1 MEYFKNARTRACL
14 TNIDIMISIIP
25 GSVFKVKKII
35 IVSKINRFK
44 SARIGGVVI
53 IMFEFV
59 IYLKALATILITNSH
74 FDTIIQY
81 HNCPWEE
88 VLEIVSFFGYLGFVF
103 RILKAEGQL
112 SWTGGAWYLHRLWR
126 IYLPCVVAVLIN
138 TFYRYMIHIATP
150 NLKEILGNIVN
161 PTVGFWF
168 VQAILVLYIL
178 YYITVRLLDNGT
190 LSFKVVF
197 ITIGIIYTIS
207 YVLCVDKSYVSIERD
222 SLFKW
227 IYYFAVM
234 MLGFYCKKKK
244 RSNAQNKV
252 SLLIVCSA
260 MFVIFYGLQFVIKR
274 CTVLLPFQF
283 IIHVEEV
290 VFIYY
295 ITYLFENLEIFFIKI
310 KHKTAISKIAD
321 SLAKITL
328 EIYLIQMVVID
339 LCAEHLAFPLSF
351 VVAVV
356 GIYVY
361 AIIVNSISTQV
372 RRIVE
377 KIVIR
382 KKKAKI

>member
-1 MEYFKNARTRACL
+1 MEYFKNARTRSL

-53 IMFEFV
+53 TMFEFV

-74 FDTIIQY
+74 FDTIYPISQLSMGGSIG
-81 HNCPWEE
+81 NS
-88 VLEIVSFFGYLGFVF
+88 IFFWYLGFVF

-295 ITYLFENLEIFFIKI
+295 ITYLFENLESFFIKI

-328 EIYLIQMVVID
+328 EIYLVQMVVID

>member
-1 MEYFKNARTRACL
+1 MEYFKNARTRSL

-44 SARIGGVVI
+44 FARIGGVVI
-53 IMFEFV
+53 TMFEFV

-74 FDTIIQY
+74 FDTIYPISQLSMGGSIG
-81 HNCPWEE
+81 NS
-88 VLEIVSFFGYLGFVF
+88 IFFGVSGFC
-103 RILKAEGQL
+103 L
-112 SWTGGAWYLHRLWR
+112 SNIKSRGSIVVDGGAWYLHRLWR

-234 MLGFYCKKKK
+234 MLGFYCKKMK

-252 SLLIVCSA
+252 GLLIVCSA

-295 ITYLFENLEIFFIKI
+295 ITYLFENLESFFIEI

-328 EIYLIQMVVID
+328 EIYLVQMVVID

>member
-1 MEYFKNARTRACL
+1 M

-53 IMFEFV
+53 TMFEFV

-74 FDTIIQY
+74 FDTIYPI
-81 HNCPWEE
+81 
-88 VLEIVSFFGYLGFVF
+88 S
-103 RILKAEGQL
+103 QL
-112 SWTGGAWYLHRLWR
+112 SMRGSIGNSIFFWVSGFCLSNIKSRGSIVVDGGAWYLHRLWR

-295 ITYLFENLEIFFIKI
+295 ITYLFENLESFFIKI

-328 EIYLIQMVVID
+328 EIYLVQMVVID

>member
-1 MEYFKNARTRACL
+1 
-14 TNIDIMISIIP
+14 
-25 GSVFKVKKII
+25 
-35 IVSKINRFK
+35 
-44 SARIGGVVI
+44 
-53 IMFEFV
+53 MFEFI
-59 IYLKALATILITNSH
+59 IYLKALATMLITNSH
-74 FDTIIQY
+74 FDAIYPI
-81 HNCPWEE
+81 
-88 VLEIVSFFGYLGFVF
+88 S
-103 RILKAEGQL
+103 QL
-112 SWTGGAWYLHRLWR
+112 SMGGSIGNSIFFWVSGYCLANIKSRGSIVVDGGAWYLHRLWR

-138 TFYRYMIHIATP
+138 TFYRYTIHIATP

-168 VQAILVLYIL
+168 VQAILGLYIL

-197 ITIGIIYTIS
+197 ITIGVIYTIS
-207 YVLCVDKSYVSIERD
+207 YVLCVDKSYISIEQD

-244 RSNAQNKV
+244 RSNAPNKV
-252 SLLIVCSA
+252 GLLIVCSA
-260 MFVIFYGLQFVIKR
+260 MFMIFYGLQFVIKR
-274 CTVLLPFQF
+274 YTVLLPFQF

-295 ITYLFENLEIFFIKI
+295 ITYLFENLESFFVKI

-328 EIYLIQMVVID
+328 EIYLVQMVVID
-339 LCAEHLAFPLSF
+339 LCAEHLVFPLSF

-361 AIIVNSISTQV
+361 AIIVNAISTQI

>member
-1 MEYFKNARTRACL
+1 MEYFKNARTRSL

-53 IMFEFV
+53 TMFEFV

-74 FDTIIQY
+74 FDTIYPI
-81 HNCPWEE
+81 
-88 VLEIVSFFGYLGFVF
+88 S
-103 RILKAEGQL
+103 QL
-112 SWTGGAWYLHRLWR
+112 SMGGSIGTSIFFWVSGFCLSNIKSRGSIVVDGGAWYLHRLWR

-295 ITYLFENLEIFFIKI
+295 ITYLFENLESFFIKI

-328 EIYLIQMVVID
+328 EIYLVQMVVID

>member
-1 MEYFKNARTRACL
+1 M
-14 TNIDIMISIIP
+14 
-25 GSVFKVKKII
+25 V
-35 IVSKINRFK
+35 
-44 SARIGGVVI
+44 
-53 IMFEFV
+53 
-59 IYLKALATILITNSH
+59 
-74 FDTIIQY
+74 
-81 HNCPWEE
+81 
-88 VLEIVSFFGYLGFVF
+88 IVSFFGYLGFVF

-112 SWTGGAWYLHRLWR
+112 SWTGAWYLHRLWR

-138 TFYRYMIHIATP
+138 TFYRYMIHIAPP

-260 MFVIFYGLQFVIKR
+260 TFVIFYGLQFVIKR

-295 ITYLFENLEIFFIKI
+295 ITYLFENLESFFIKI

-328 EIYLIQMVVID
+328 EIYLVQMVVID

-382 KKKAKI
+382 KKKVKI

>member
-1 MEYFKNARTRACL
+1 MEYFKNARTRSL

-44 SARIGGVVI
+44 FARIGGVVI
-53 IMFEFV
+53 TMFEFV

-74 FDTIIQY
+74 FDTIYPI
-81 HNCPWEE
+81 
-88 VLEIVSFFGYLGFVF
+88 S
-103 RILKAEGQL
+103 QL
-112 SWTGGAWYLHRLWR
+112 SMGESIGNSIFFWVSGFCLSNIKSRGSIVVDGGAWYLHRLWR

-138 TFYRYMIHIATP
+138 TFYRYMIYIATP

-234 MLGFYCKKKK
+234 MLGFYCKKMK

-252 SLLIVCSA
+252 GLLIVCSA

-295 ITYLFENLEIFFIKI
+295 ITYLFENLESFFIEI

-328 EIYLIQMVVID
+328 EIYLVQMVVID

>member
-1 MEYFKNARTRACL
+1 M
-14 TNIDIMISIIP
+14 
-25 GSVFKVKKII
+25 
-35 IVSKINRFK
+35 
-44 SARIGGVVI
+44 
-53 IMFEFV
+53 
-59 IYLKALATILITNSH
+59 
-74 FDTIIQY
+74 
-81 HNCPWEE
+81 
-88 VLEIVSFFGYLGFVF
+88 
-103 RILKAEGQL
+103 
-112 SWTGGAWYLHRLWR
+112 
-126 IYLPCVVAVLIN
+126 
-138 TFYRYMIHIATP
+138 
-150 NLKEILGNIVN
+150 N

-260 MFVIFYGLQFVIKR
+260 MFVIFYGLQFVIK
-274 CTVLLPFQF
+274 
-283 IIHVEEV
+283 
-290 VFIYY
+290 
-295 ITYLFENLEIFFIKI
+295 LESFFIKI

-328 EIYLIQMVVID
+328 EIYLVQMVVID

-382 KKKAKI
+382 KKKVKI

>member
-1 MEYFKNARTRACL
+1 MEYFKNARTRSL

-25 GSVFKVKKII
+25 DSVFKVKKII

-53 IMFEFV
+53 TMFEFV

-74 FDTIIQY
+74 FDTIYPI
-81 HNCPWEE
+81 
-88 VLEIVSFFGYLGFVF
+88 S
-103 RILKAEGQL
+103 QL
-112 SWTGGAWYLHRLWR
+112 SMGGSIGNSIFFLVSGFCLSNIKSRGSIVVDGGAWYLHRLWR

-168 VQAILVLYIL
+168 VQAILVLYML

-295 ITYLFENLEIFFIKI
+295 ITYLFENLESFFIKI

-328 EIYLIQMVVID
+328 EIYLVQMVVID

>member
-1 MEYFKNARTRACL
+1 MQDSNIVLQVVKIEN
-14 TNIDIMISIIP
+14 TNRKSATHFALCSGLHLRYLIDLDGGAKRLSENISTYSKKLSLLMQFINIIP
-25 GSVFKVKKII
+25 FPILNLMKLGY
-35 IVSKINRFK
+35 
-44 SARIGGVVI
+44 
-53 IMFEFV
+53 FV
-59 IYLKALATILITNSH
+59 
-74 FDTIIQY
+74 
-81 HNCPWEE
+81 
-88 VLEIVSFFGYLGFVF
+88 
-103 RILKAEGQL
+103 KAELNKEVETCRQNIQKKH
-112 SWTGGAWYLHRLWR
+112 W
-126 IYLPCVVAVLIN
+126 N
-138 TFYRYMIHIATP
+138 MIVGTYDE
-150 NLKEILGNIVN
+150 KQKIV
-161 PTVGFWF
+161 
-168 VQAILVLYIL
+168 
-178 YYITVRLLDNGT
+178 
-190 LSFKVVF
+190 SFKVVF

-295 ITYLFENLEIFFIKI
+295 ITYLFENLESFFIKI

-328 EIYLIQMVVID
+328 EIYLVQMVVID

-382 KKKAKI
+382 KKKVKI

>member
-1 MEYFKNARTRACL
+1 MAEK
-14 TNIDIMISIIP
+14 ISIITI
-25 GSVFKVKKII
+25 SYN
-35 IVSKINRFK
+35 SKNTIEK
-44 SARIGGVVI
+44 
-53 IMFEFV
+53 
-59 IYLKALATILITNSH
+59 TILS
-74 FDTIIQY
+74 
-81 HNCPWEE
+81 
-88 VLEIVSFFGYLGFVF
+88 
-103 RILKAEGQL
+103 
-112 SWTGGAWYLHRLWR
+112 
-126 IYLPCVVAVLIN
+126 
-138 TFYRYMIHIATP
+138 
-150 NLKEILGNIVN
+150 ILGQSYRPLEYVFVDGGSKDGTINLIKKYIPELEKAGIEVN
-161 PTVGFWF
+161 YKSEPDHGISDAFNKGI
-168 VQAILVLYIL
+168 QRSSGDIIGIINSDDQLMDEALVKIADAFTP
-178 YYITVRLLDNGT
+178 TVRLLDNGT

-295 ITYLFENLEIFFIKI
+295 ITYLFENLESFFIKI

-328 EIYLIQMVVID
+328 EIYLVQMVVID
-339 LCAEHLAFPLSF
+339 LCAEL
-351 VVAVV
+351 
-356 GIYVY
+356 
-361 AIIVNSISTQV
+361 
-372 RRIVE
+372 
-377 KIVIR
+377 
-382 KKKAKI
+382 